1 MKILP
6 LVVNT
11 SKSIKE
17 TTVRVSKA
25 GKNGY
30 DIGLRTSKIYKKG
43 DTATLLNISRCVGRK
58 LKQETTIDDLPI
70 VAGAIG
76 MLIPLPLASPALLAL
91 GKVVQVV
98 AKRMKNFRHAK

>member
-6 LVVNT
+6 LVANT
-11 SKSIKE
+11 SRSIKD
-17 TTVRVSKA
+17 TTVRVSRA

-43 DTATLLNISRCVGRK
+43 DTATLLNISRSVGRE

-91 GKVVQVV
+91 GKVVQVITKQV
-98 AKRMKNFRHAK
+98 RNLKHIK

>member
-6 LVVNT
+6 IIVNT
-11 SKSIKE
+11 SRSIKD
-17 TTVRVSKA
+17 TTVRVSRA

-43 DTATLLNISRCVGRK
+43 DTATILNISKSVGRK

-76 MLIPLPLASPALLAL
+76 MLVPLPLAALRFWHLAKSFKL
-91 GKVVQVV
+91 LQNRFE
-98 AKRMKNFRHAK
+98 ALNI